1 MYSITCGSYQIIL
14 FAFPIAGCDELDSDG
29 DGKVDYCEDQYPPEL
44 FVRNAEAFRCDYLNT
59 DASSLCYSA
68 VVFQDERQVETFLRG
83 NFVVIDDCQATELA
97 IEIKKIEGTACKN
110 TRYTVK
116 PIQDT
121 GCTPGPRGQY
131 NITHLNPLDGTAKE
145 VTVHLDDS
153 PPSITCGF
161 NHASHVKSNN
171 SVSADGKTLY
181 HRLENSVGSRL
192 KLNKAEFFYTINVS
206 TRGST
211 RLCCSAS
218 T

>member
-1 MYSITCGSYQIIL
+1 MATVFS
-14 FAFPIAGCDELDSDG
+14 DE
-29 DGKVDYCEDQYPPEL
+29 K
-44 FVRNAEAFRCDYLNT
+44 
-59 DASSLCYSA
+59 
-68 VVFQDERQVETFLRG
+68 QVEKFLKDH
-83 NFVVIDDCQATELA
+83 FVVIDDCSATKLD
-97 IEIKKIEGTACKN
+97 IEIKKIGGECNK

-116 PIQDT
+116 PIQNT
-121 GCTPGPRGQY
+121 GCAPGTQGEF
-131 NITHLNPLDGTAKE
+131 NITHINPLNGTSKE
-145 VTVHLDDS
+145 VTVHLDES

-206 TRGST
+206 TRGSL

>member
-1 MYSITCGSYQIIL
+1 MDK
-14 FAFPIAGCDELDSDG
+14 DE
-29 DGKVDYCEDQYPPEL
+29 E
-44 FVRNAEAFRCDYLNT
+44 
-59 DASSLCYSA
+59 
-68 VVFQDERQVETFLRG
+68 QVEIFLRG
-83 NFVVIDDCQATELA
+83 NFVVIDDCPATELD
-97 IEIKKIEGTACKN
+97 IEIKKIEGTACNK

-116 PIQDT
+116 PFQDT
-121 GCTPGPRGQY
+121 DCAPGPRM
-131 NITHLNPLDGTAKE
+131 NTTITHLNPLDGTAKE
-145 VTVHLDDS
+145 VTVHLDEA

-161 NHASHVKSNN
+161 YPDPHVKSNN